1 MKPKLLTA
9 AAIVFIIA
17 LVFVFKSTV
26 SGTPHVYKKS
36 EIMMDTVITL
46 TVVSNSQKKADEAIG
61 AAFNNLRRFERNW
74 SFFDAGSDVSAI
86 NKNAGVRP
94 VKVSDDTFDL
104 TKKAVEK
111 AKWTGGAFNPAI
123 GPAMVLWDFKN
134 KKRPTDS
141 QLKEVLQLL
150 DYTQIVFNDN
160 DSSIMLKDKG
170 MLLDLGGIAKGY
182 AADKTAELLKK
193 AGMKAGIA
201 SIGGDIS
208 AWGTRPDGS
217 PWRVGIRAPR
227 GAPDDLAG
235 VLSLKD
241 LAVSTGGDYERFF
254 IEDGIRYHHILN
266 PATGYPARD
275 FQSVTVV
282 NPEGVVTDALDTGI
296 FAMDRE
302 KALRFI
308 KTNNLMAYLVF
319 ADGSTFTSENLREL
333 LENR

>member
-9 AAIVFIIA
+9 AAIVFVLA
-17 LVFVFKSTV
+17 LIFILKNQLNS
-26 SGTPHVYKKS
+26 TPHVYKKS
-36 EIMMDTVITL
+36 EILMDTLITL
-46 TVVSNSQKKADEAIG
+46 TVVTNSEKNADEAIE
-61 AAFNNLRRFERNW
+61 AAFNYLRGFERML
-74 SFFDAGSDVSAI
+74 SFFNAGSEVSAI
-86 NKNAGVRP
+86 NKNAGVGP
-94 VKVSDDTFDL
+94 VKVSSDTYEL
-104 TKKAVEK
+104 TKKAVEN
-111 AKWTGGAFNPAI
+111 AKWTSGSFNPAI

-141 QLKEVLQLL
+141 EIKKVLPLL
-150 DYTQIVFNDN
+150 DYTHIVFNDN

-182 AADKTAELLKK
+182 AADKTAEILKR
-193 AGMKAGIA
+193 AGMQAGIA
-201 SIGGDIS
+201 SMAGDIS

-227 GAPDDLAG
+227 GAPDDLVG

-241 LAVSTGGDYERFF
+241 LAVSTAGDYERFF
-254 IEDGIRYHHILN
+254 IEDGVRYHHILV

-275 FQSVTVV
+275 FQSVTIV
-282 NPEGVVTDALDTGI
+282 NPKGVVTDALDTGL

-302 KALRFI
+302 KALRFVE
-308 KTNNLMAYLVF
+308 KNNLMVHFIF
-319 ADGSTFTSENLREL
+319 ADGSTFTSPNLKGL